1 MNGHPD
7 VPPTPGAPLSSS
19 PAATTTATTTTTTTA
34 ERARVALAWF
44 VVLVPA
50 AWGVAQVV
58 AKSAALFR

>member
-7 VPPTPGAPLSSS
+7 LPPTPGAPRGSS
-19 PAATTTATTTTTTTA
+19 PGAATTTTTTTTTSA

-58 AKSAALFR
+58 EKSAALFR

>member
-7 VPPTPGAPLSSS
+7 VPPTPGAPPRSS
-19 PAATTTATTTTTTTA
+19 PAATTTTTRTTTA
-34 ERARVALAWF
+34 ERARVAMAWF